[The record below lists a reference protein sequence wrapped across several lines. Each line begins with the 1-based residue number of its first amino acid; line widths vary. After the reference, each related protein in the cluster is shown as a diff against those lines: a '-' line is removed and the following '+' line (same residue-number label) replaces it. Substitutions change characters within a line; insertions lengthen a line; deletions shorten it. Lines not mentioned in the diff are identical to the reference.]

1 MRNVAIAVLV
11 LVGAL
16 IIGGRAR
23 AAELVM
29 FEDPGCAWCRRWH
42 AEIGPSYPLTAE
54 GRAAPLRRIHIRDQA
69 TAGVLLDWPITATP
83 TFVLAEQGREV
94 GRIVGYPGEAFF
106 YGLLGNLL
114 KPSRARFRSL
124 RPSSMHAVRESNCE
138 AAGVLCAQWPR
149 PGEASQQARWRV
161 AALRRSTFV
170 AAHEQ
175 TSEPLLRE
183 IPPRSP

>member
-1 MRNVAIAVLV
+1 MRKIAFAVLV
-11 LVGAL
+11 LMGAL
-16 IIGGRAR
+16 VIGCSAR

-54 GRAAPLRRIHIRDQA
+54 GQAAPLRRIHIRDQA

-83 TFVLAEQGREV
+83 TFVLAEQGREI

-114 KPSRARFRSL
+114 KPKPRAILITPSILDARSGH
-124 RPSSMHAVRESNCE
+124 SVR
-138 AAGVLCAQWPR
+138 QWGIR
-149 PGEASQQARWRV
+149 
-161 AALRRSTFV
+161 
-170 AAHEQ
+170 
-175 TSEPLLRE
+175 
-183 IPPRSP
+183 